1 MALGAYLDI
10 ICEVF
15 NSQGIPRLVGMN
27 AEHFRGITEY
37 PKLTHGDV
45 ESPDLKDLSAYIREL
60 TGCGVII
67 ADEALEEYCRKG
79 SQSAGTAGKSGVRPG
94 DACSASKKKSAK
106 KKDAG
111 TKAKASKAGQDLDVE
126 EIAPEDEDTE
136 AEAAKKRLKR
146 R

>member
-1 MALGAYLDI
+1 M
-10 ICEVF
+10 C
-15 NSQGIPRLVGMN
+15 S
-27 AEHFRGITEY
+27 
-37 PKLTHGDV
+37 
-45 ESPDLKDLSAYIREL
+45 SDLIREL

-67 ADEALEEYCRKG
+67 ADEALEEYCRK
-79 SQSAGTAGKSGVRPG
+79 V
-94 DACSASKKKSAK
+94 ASLPERQENQEFDREMRAQRQKEERE